1 MNYNYTTD
9 SNGTVILSNESGIIK
24 IAPTLSGYTFSP
36 PYAIITPSSQ
46 TNYTVKFIAKNQQQQ
61 LYTIQGT
68 VINGKT
74 QQPISG
80 VTVSYP
86 SAFSYTTGSDGTF
99 QFANQ
104 SLGGLVTAS
113 LTGYTFNSV
122 TASASNYSNI
132 QITGMPSSVIGGNP
146 PSNTGLIIGIIG
158 AIAVIAIIIFV
169 ASKK

>member
-1 MNYNYTTD
+1 MNYTTD
-9 SNGTVILSNESGIIK
+9 SNGTVTLSNESGIIK
-24 IAPTLSGYTFSP
+24 ITPTLSGYTFSP
-36 PYAIITPSSQ
+36 PYAIITPSGQ
-46 TNYTVKFIAKNQQQQ
+46 TTYTVKFTATNAQQ

-80 VTVSYP
+80 ATVSYP
-86 SAFSYTTGSDGTF
+86 NAISYTTGSDGTF

-104 SLGGLVTAS
+104 QLGGLVTAS

-132 QITGMPSSVIGGNP
+132 QITGMPSPVIGGNP